1 MNRYAPCVGGERVVL
16 RQRFLV
22 LAAIAI
28 AVPATAQTFGFS
40 VRATAAV
47 CLAIGDASYR
57 IADPGEHADYTV
69 RIDPAAAAPDIRVQ
83 LTETIDDADFVFIE
97 GNGETRCRGGKSV
110 RIDAAAPADLTVGFA
125 SSSVPAD
132 YRIYVRSRSLPPEAA
147 AALYAAA
154 HGPARRLAHAN
165 GSN

>member
-1 MNRYAPCVGGERVVL
+1 MNCYAPDVGGERVVL

-22 LAAIAI
+22 LVAIAI

-57 IADPGEHADYTV
+57 IAGPGEHADYTV

-83 LTETIDDADFVFIE
+83 LTEAIDDADFVFIE
-97 GNGETRCRGGKSV
+97 GSGETRCHGGKSV

-125 SSSVPAD
+125 SSSAPAD
-132 YRIYVRSRSLPPEAA
+132 YRIYVRSRSLAPEAA
-147 AALYAAA
+147 AALYTAARL
-154 HGPARRLAHAN
+154 PARRLAHAN
-165 GSN
+165 GAN

>member
-1 MNRYAPCVGGERVVL
+1 ML

-22 LAAIAI
+22 LVALAI
-28 AVPATAQTFGFS
+28 AVPATAQTFAFS
-40 VRATAAV
+40 VRATAV

-97 GNGETRCRGGKSV
+97 GSGETRCHGGKSV
-110 RIDAAAPADLTVGFA
+110 KIDAAAPADLTVGFA
-125 SSSVPAD
+125 SSAAPAD
-132 YRIYVRSRSLPPEAA
+132 FRIYVRSGSLAPEAA

-154 HGPARRLAHAN
+154 RLPAPRLAHAN